1 MESIQNQTK
10 RIMRKIFT
18 TILIVAISAASAF
31 AANFNN
37 EEIHYKVM
45 FKWGLI
51 HKQAGSA
58 TLSTRDNGDKFLDG
72 KLTASSASWADKF
85 YKVRDTLTV
94 TMDKKTFLP
103 TVYQKIAHEGSE
115 HNRDKVVFTK
125 QGDTT
130 IGQCTHVGRK
140 NGKLVSNETS
150 TVEAV
155 GATVDMLSSFYYMR
169 ALPYST
175 WNPGHVQKLN
185 VFSGYKKE
193 LLSIKYHGIETVELD
208 GVNYQCY
215 KITFMFT
222 SDGRTKSSDDM
233 EAWIDTRNLIPI
245 KLVGKLPVGSVQAL
259 YVP

>member
-1 MESIQNQTK
+1 
-10 RIMRKIFT
+10 MRKII
-18 TILIVAISAASAF
+18 TIFLAVAICAASAF
-31 AANFNN
+31 AVTFKN
-37 EEIHYKVM
+37 EDVHYKVM

-58 TLSTRDNGDKFLDG
+58 ILSVRDNGDTYNG
-72 KLTASSASWADKF
+72 KLTASSASWADRF

-94 TMDKKTFLP
+94 TMDKKTLLP
-103 TVYQKIAHEGSE
+103 TVYQKIAHEGPE
-115 HNRDKVVFTK
+115 HNRDKVVFSRN
-125 QGDTT
+125 GNTT
-130 IGQCTHVGRK
+130 IGQCTHVGMK

-150 TVEAV
+150 TLEAE

-169 ALPYST
+169 ALPYNT
-175 WNPGHVQKLN
+175 WNPGHVLTIN

-193 LLSIKYHGIETVELD
+193 LLSIKYHGIENVEID
-208 GVNYQCY
+208 GLNYQCY
-215 KITFMFT
+215 KITFIFT

-233 EAWIDTRNLIPI
+233 EAWIDTTNRIPI